1 MQSKEAAQ
9 LIVDRRKALN
19 SALSTLEASKANVAA
34 AKETV
39 ETKVSALR
47 NSDQSW
53 RENVAPDATA
63 ASLHAQANEL
73 DAATAASESKRA
85 EATARAEAARLRLA
99 ALAEERQS
107 LAAQASALEARVGA
121 NSASADS
128 NGAANPEATPK
139 NVKEGKKRSL
149 AVANLVAGN
158 REASDA
164 AEFFAALTSCLEALS
179 GVKVEACEE
188 DTTSSS
194 SANVLVRLKLWGR
207 HKLTLT
213 LGPRPTNTNSHGSHG
228 GSGPDALVGAEL
240 ETDFAVEEQRLS
252 LGGVQPLATPWLTC
266 VPRGSRAAER
276 AVGIV
281 DLLKAAQQ
289 LHPCSQ
295 HSHRPAKGGEDVQLV
310 VREAAARLAAWP
322 ERLQHIADVK
332 AVRVFF
338 DAHCSE
344 TYSHCIS
351 LVLLHALLFPL
362 IFLAFASSFPA
373 SLACHSNGSAR

>member
-1 MQSKEAAQ
+1 
-9 LIVDRRKALN
+9 
-19 SALSTLEASKANVAA
+19 VAA

-63 ASLHAQANEL
+63 ASLHAQAIEL
-73 DAATAASESKRA
+73 DAATGASEAKRA

-128 NGAANPEATPK
+128 HGAENPEATPK

-188 DTTSSS
+188 DTASSNNHS
-194 SANVLVRLKLWGR
+194 YANVLVRLMLWGR

-213 LGPRPTNTNSHGSHG
+213 LGPRPTNPNNSSGHG
-228 GSGPDALVGAEL
+228 GSSPDALMGAEL

-276 AVGIV
+276 AVGV
-281 DLLKAAQQ
+281 SDLLKAAQQ
-289 LHPCSQ
+289 LHSVANPYRNS
-295 HSHRPAKGGEDVQLV
+295 SSSSSSSTVKGGEDVQLV

-332 AVRVFF
+332 AV
-338 DAHCSE
+338 
-344 TYSHCIS
+344 CI
-351 LVLLHALLFPL
+351 LLDIL
-362 IFLAFASSFPA
+362 IF
-373 SLACHSNGSAR
+373 

>member
-19 SALSTLEASKANVAA
+19 SALITLEASKANVAA

-53 RENVAPDATA
+53 RENVAPNATA
-63 ASLHAQANEL
+63 ASLHAQANDL
-73 DAATAASESKRA
+73 DAATAASEGKRV

-128 NGAANPEATPK
+128 SGAENPEATPK

-194 SANVLVRLKLWGR
+194 NSSSNANVLVRLKLWGR

-213 LGPRPTNTNSHGSHG
+213 LGPRPTNTNSHSGHG

-276 AVGIV
+276 AVGVV

-289 LHPCSQ
+289 LHPCGQ

-332 AVRVFF
+332 AVRVIFTRF
-338 DAHCSE
+338 
-344 TYSHCIS
+344 I
-351 LVLLHALLFPL
+351 L
-362 IFLAFASSFPA
+362 I
-373 SLACHSNGSAR
+373 